1 MKKATVAM
9 QKLAPTLLPIETI
22 AALRNWNSQGER
34 SNIAKIPLANRIN
47 KTSLPIPSLMGFD
60 MGEFA
65 FDPWFTQWSQG
76 AEGTGAD
83 GNRTAA
89 NVYNFSYWQ
98 YVDISYYFGHRLL
111 TIPPTVWTNACHKN
125 GVLSLGTIC
134 LNAGEN
140 EGKFTNDD
148 VRAFLT
154 KKPANPDPKKMYLEE
169 AIDTLGAIA
178 KHFGFDGYLINL
190 EDNIPDLIQGMLTLL
205 SALKNAGRRTIWYDS
220 PFSGGY
226 QNRLTQNAYDFFMAA
241 SYFQAN
247 YWWTGA
253 DGYPKLSWGV
263 IKQNSKSPLTDR
275 DRMFMAKYC
284 AADGGTPPYA
294 KNGEFFDAMDS
305 IKSLSDPP
313 DYFTGLG
320 VYYPAWDMYDLR
332 PHNTGKN
339 TDKLPDRD
347 IFHSN
352 DQAFWTGTKEGVIF
366 PNENNRVV
374 PITPKQCMKT
384 YVQERSVITSLP
396 FVSWFNDGE
405 GDFYN
410 IGGVTASTGPWNN
423 LSDQSVLPTYR
434 FFFDYEGSRRNKTA
448 IAHPTSD
455 FVFTG
460 GSCLSVD
467 FDGQPGLQ
475 FTLFKTGITLPAKS
489 QLNFVRKQTNLTLE
503 TPTITTSDGSSTNL
517 NVSQV
522 VDLKNGWQRLQ
533 YNMPSNLAGKV
544 ATEIGLELKATPG
557 DATYYLGQFS
567 FLDTTGVPLRPKV
580 FDFPSTVEE
589 LDWTN
594 GYNQSSHYRV
604 YGLSNQQYY
613 LMGVVYNSVYR
624 VRYGRSDAE
633 HVFNATIK
641 GFSAYKVQEVDKF
654 GQSAPF

>member
-1 MKKATVAM
+1 M
-9 QKLAPTLLPIETI
+9 QTLAPTLLPIETI
-22 AALRNWNSQGER
+22 ADLRNWNSQGER
-34 SNIAKIPLANRIN
+34 SNIAKTPLANRIN

-134 LNAGEN
+134 LNVNEN
-140 EGKFTNDD
+140 EGKFTDED

-154 KKPANPDPKKMYLEE
+154 KKPANPDPKKIYLDE
-169 AIDTLGAIA
+169 AIQTL
-178 KHFGFDGYLINL
+178 KDVSKYFGFDGYLVNL
-190 EDNIPDLIQGMLTLL
+190 ENEIPDLIQGMLALL
-205 SALKNAGRRTIWYDS
+205 SALKGAGCRTIWYDS
-220 PFSGGY
+220 PFSGGGDY
-226 QNRLTQNAYDFFMAA
+226 QNRLTDGAYDFFMAA

-247 YWWTGA
+247 YWWAGNEKP
-253 DGYPKLSWGV
+253 DPYPKASWDV
-263 IKQNSKSPLTDR
+263 IKTNLKSPLTDR

-284 AADGGTPPYA
+284 ADSSQGTPPY
-294 KNGEFFDAMDS
+294 GRDDEFFDALDS
-305 IKSLSDPP
+305 IKSQSNPP

-347 IFHSN
+347 TFHSN
-352 DQAFWTGTKEGVIF
+352 DQAFWTGSKEGVIF
-366 PNENNRVV
+366 PNKVV
-374 PITPKQCMKT
+374 PITTKQCMKT
-384 YVQERSVITSLP
+384 YVEERSVITSLP
-396 FVSWFNDGE
+396 FVTWFNDGE

-423 LSDQSVLPTYR
+423 LSDQSVLPTFR
-434 FFFDYEGSRRNKTA
+434 FFFDYEGSRQNKTA

-467 FDGQPGLQ
+467 FDGQRGLQ
-475 FTLFKTGITLPAKS
+475 FALFKTGITLPAKS
-489 QLNFVRKQTNLTLE
+489 QLNFVRKQTNLTFE
-503 TPTITTSDGSSTNL
+503 TPILTTNDGSSTNL
-517 NVSQV
+517 NVSRV
-522 VDLKNGWQRLQ
+522 VDLKNGWQLLQ
-533 YNMPSNLAGKV
+533 YNVPSNVAGKV
-544 ATEIGLELKATPG
+544 ATEIGLALKAAPG
-557 DATYYLGQFS
+557 DVSYYLGQFS

-580 FDFPSTVEE
+580 FAFPNTVEE

-604 YGLSNQQYY
+604 YGLVNRQYY
-613 LMGVVYNSVYR
+613 LVGIVYNSVYR
-624 VRYGRSDAE
+624 VRYGNSDAE
-633 HVFNATIK
+633 HVFNPAIK
-641 GFSAYKVQEVDKF
+641 GFTTYKVQEVDKF
-654 GQSAPF
+654 GQSTTF